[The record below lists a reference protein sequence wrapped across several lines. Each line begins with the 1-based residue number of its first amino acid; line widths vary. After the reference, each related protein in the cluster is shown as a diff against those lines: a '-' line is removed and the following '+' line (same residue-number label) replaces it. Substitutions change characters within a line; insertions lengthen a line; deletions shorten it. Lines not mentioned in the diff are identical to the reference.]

1 MPASLATV
9 RIGAVQ
15 VGIPVE
21 AVLQALP
28 ATGLAMLPR
37 RRGALCGVVEHD
49 GILVPV
55 VDLARWVDVG
65 GAPPAAEEAA
75 RVLLLRDG
83 ARRIGLRVDAVGGLA
98 EVGEGGLSRLL
109 HDEDPEEVFH
119 TAVKARGTDAILS
132 VLDTARLAALAM
144 AWHQDQ
150 EDAAGASAAPVAG
163 AEAGA
168 GQAGASITVGLLQT
182 GGVALGLPVD
192 NLAEVLPLPAL
203 SSGGFGLAHCT
214 WRDRTLAVLPPG
226 APGDGGD
233 GRDGGARDAPPAKLL
248 AVVEYGGAALGLQ
261 VDAVRGLQAIALAAD
276 APPAAQGLAVAC
288 HDADGGA
295 VLLLD
300 IARLFARFPEAALAR
315 RAATGDGRPCDPA
328 GAGRSNA
335 TAYVVF
341 QAGGMLATAIDALEE
356 ILPMPA
362 GAAATLAWRG
372 KTVAVTD
379 LRPVDAPGP
388 GQAMVV
394 HRGERHL
401 ACVVSH
407 VSLLVPPRGGHL
419 YRMGAQG
426 RAVEFITVGEGAG
439 QASYR
444 TVDLAALA
452 GA

>member
-144 AWHQDQ
+144 AWHQDG
-150 EDAAGASAAPVAG
+150 ENATAATAPVPA
-163 AEAGA
+163 
-168 GQAGASITVGLLQT
+168 ASPGPASVMAGLLQAA
-182 GGVALGLPVD
+182 GVSLGLPVAD
-192 NLAEVLPLPAL
+192 LAEVLPKPAL
-203 SSGGFGLAHCT
+203 HDAGFGLAHCT
-214 WRDRTLAVLPPG
+214 WRGRTLAVLPAG
-226 APGDGGD
+226 VFGEG
-233 GRDGGARDAPPAKLL
+233 GRDPGQAGLL
-248 AVVEYGGAALGLQ
+248 AVVERAGVALGLQ
-261 VDAVRGLQAIALAAD
+261 VDAVLGMQAIAPAAD
-276 APPAAQGLAVAC
+276 APEAAQGLAVAC
-288 HDADGGA
+288 HDAGGRA

-300 IARLFARFPEAALAR
+300 IPRLFARFPEAALAR
-315 RAATGDGRPCDPA
+315 QSGAGSVQSRDPA
-328 GAGRSNA
+328 DAGRSNA
-335 TAYVVF
+335 AAYIVF
-341 QAGGMLATAIDALEE
+341 EADGMLATAIDVLEE

-362 GAAATLAWRG
+362 DVGPTLAWRG
-372 KTVAVTD
+372 RTVAVTD
-379 LRPVDAPGP
+379 LRAGAASGR
-388 GQAMVV
+388 GQLMIV
-394 HRGERHL
+394 RCGERYM
-401 ACVVSH
+401 ACLVSQ
-407 VSLLVPPRGGHL
+407 VSLLVPPRGGRL
-419 YRMGAQG
+419 YRMGTG
-426 RAVEFITVGEGAG
+426 MRTVEFITVGEGAG
-439 QASYR
+439 QVSYR
-444 TVDLAALA
+444 TVDLEALA
-452 GA
+452 GADARA